1 MVLATYRY
9 YDPMATA
16 SHATTSP
23 TENLDVA
30 RRLYDAMSDRRMDEL
45 RDSVTVDFVGRAAV
59 GLPGG
64 IGGTHRSR
72 DAMIRDCWA
81 VADRKFGAVPIP
93 ERMLCADDDH
103 VVVLGHYTSRNPEL
117 PQFHAAFVH
126 VLEIADG
133 RVGSLVQVTDTR
145 EWPTDPDEQP

>member
-1 MVLATYRY
+1 MTT
-9 YDPMATA
+9 TA
-16 SHATTSP
+16 RATTSP

-45 RDSVTVDFVGRAAV
+45 RDSITPDFVGRAAV

-81 VADRKFGAVPIP
+81 VADRKFGAVPNP
-93 ERMLCADDDH
+93 ERMLCADGSRRAAVNHRNANDR
-103 VVVLGHYTSRNPEL
+103 TSACTSS
-117 PQFHAAFVH
+117 Q
-126 VLEIADG
+126 
-133 RVGSLVQVTDTR
+133 
-145 EWPTDPDEQP
+145 